1 MYVSDPA
8 LLAQR
13 TSWAVRLSSS
23 SRGTDELHPVDARGF
38 GTLKEGWNSVT
49 LKLDDAKTSG
59 DFQLSSVEAFH
70 MLAEEAS
77 FEEGELVMVKLDNIR
92 VSGASSGDKD
102 DNSSPDTGVAAPVLP
117 AALAVATGGSAAA
130 VLLSRKKKGSAK

>member
-1 MYVSDPA
+1 MPVSPLDLTGGKELRFDMYVSDPA

-23 SRGTDELHPVDARGF
+23 SRGTDDYIQWTLADF

-59 DFQLSSVEAFH
+59 DFQLSSVEAFY
-70 MLAEEAS
+70 MLRC
-77 FEEGELVMVKLDNIR
+77 V
-92 VSGASSGDKD
+92 
-102 DNSSPDTGVAAPVLP
+102 
-117 AALAVATGGSAAA
+117 
-130 VLLSRKKKGSAK
+130 